1 MSAYS
6 DAQVREII
14 AERDGLYQTLA
25 REVAKLASATTRH
38 VEAEAEVMRL
48 RALVVT
54 VPAMTPMCCAI
65 CHTGGGIVMTQHDV
79 VSPLDARGCCAACH
93 EPMDHENHRLQTER
107 VERVRAE
114 AEVMRFRAFV
124 GRMRDALTQALE
136 TIRTWHG
143 MRLRPEE
150 EPDLWSLYKV
160 EAPEMQPILA
170 VLVDPD
176 GQRVEAEWRALLELE
191 NAATLIRTT
200 KPYATLMQDAVDVLL
215 DKLAAVE
222 RARQS

>member
-1 MSAYS
+1 
-6 DAQVREII
+6 
-14 AERDGLYQTLA
+14 
-25 REVAKLASATTRH
+25 
-38 VEAEAEVMRL
+38 
-48 RALVVT
+48 
-54 VPAMTPMCCAI
+54 
-65 CHTGGGIVMTQHDV
+65 MTQHDV

-136 TIRTWHG
+136 TLRT
-143 MRLRPEE
+143 
-150 EPDLWSLYKV
+150 
-160 EAPEMQPILA
+160 A